1 MRKTRSSKV
10 LEISKRRLE
19 RLKAINPPLQTSEG
33 ISVTDYETSIN
44 QLESMEAAYNTSVS
58 DLDSQLSAIK
68 VKEKSVRDQR
78 ERMLQLVAAKYG
90 KDSDE
95 YVAAGGIR
103 KSERKKPQNKTVSS
117 EPNGNN

>member
-19 RLKAINPPLQTSEG
+19 RLKSINPPLQSNEG
-33 ISVTDYETSIN
+33 ISITDYETSIN
-44 QLESMEAAYNTSVS
+44 QLESMEATYNTSIS

-68 VKEKSVRDQR
+68 TKEKTIRDQR
-78 ERMLQLVAAKYG
+78 ERMLQFVAAKFG

-103 KSERKKPQNKTVSS
+103 KSERKKPQSKKISS

>member
-19 RLKAINPPLQTSEG
+19 RLKSINPPLQSNEG
-33 ISVTDYETSIN
+33 ISITDYETSIN
-44 QLESMEAAYNTSVS
+44 QLESMEATYNTSVS

-68 VKEKSVRDQR
+68 TKEKSIRDQR
-78 ERMLQLVAAKYG
+78 ERMLQFVAAKFG

-103 KSERKKPQNKTVSS
+103 KSERKKPQSKKISS

>member
-1 MRKTRSSKV
+1 
-10 LEISKRRLE
+10 
-19 RLKAINPPLQTSEG
+19 
-33 ISVTDYETSIN
+33 
-44 QLESMEAAYNTSVS
+44 MEATYNTSVS

-68 VKEKSVRDQR
+68 TKEKSIRDQR
-78 ERMLQLVAAKYG
+78 ERMLQFVAAKFG

-103 KSERKKPQNKTVSS
+103 KSERKKPQSKKISS